1 MSNEERNEV
10 YAEIIQDLKK
20 NAKALELVSMDE
32 QMAFDNLQEHFP
44 DSQRVMDMED
54 GLMNLD
60 DAMNEIDDII
70 SALEG
75 MVEG

>member
-1 MSNEERNEV
+1 MSNEERNEI
-10 YAEIIQDLKK
+10 YTEIIQELKK

-44 DSQRVMDMED
+44 DSQRVMDMEE
-54 GLMNLD
+54 GLMNLE

-70 SALEG
+70 SALED